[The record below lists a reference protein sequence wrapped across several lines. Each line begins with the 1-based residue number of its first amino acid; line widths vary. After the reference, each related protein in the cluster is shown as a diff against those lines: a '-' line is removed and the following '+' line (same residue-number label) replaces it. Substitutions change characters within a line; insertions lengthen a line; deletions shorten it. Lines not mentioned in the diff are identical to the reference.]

1 VATVGKRGTEA
12 KIKEGIHH
20 RDTENTEKSRRG
32 VEEQWSS
39 RTNLLDYSPAP
50 RLHFLFLLG
59 ALCVL
64 CGEN

>member
-1 VATVGKRGTEA
+1 M
-12 KIKEGIHH
+12 IHH